1 MAKPVLFVT
10 RRLPPAVEARAARDY
25 EARLNADDTPPSAAD
40 IVRRAEGA
48 AAVLCLPR
56 RPAGRRNGPRRCRDA

>member
-25 EARLNADDTPPSAAD
+25 QAQLNPDDAPRTGAEVVAM
-40 IVRRAEGA
+40 AEGA
-48 AAVLCLPR
+48 QAVLCCPR
-56 RPAGRRNGPRRCRDA
+56 RATGRGRDR